1 MQQQMERCKAEYGG
15 DLRTSGGQLH
25 KHWADLLLHKSVD
38 DVNDESL
45 HSCPA
50 AKNLCIIPCTSVRAV
65 YLLHLN
71 HSLLADAVESS
82 LYRLSQDKCV

>member
-38 DVNDESL
+38 GVNDESL

-50 AKNLCIIPCTSVRAV
+50 AKKSV
-65 YLLHLN
+65 H
-71 HSLLADAVESS
+71 HSLHICMGCVFAAPESFS
-82 LYRLSQDKCV
+82 FGRRS